1 MLQPIIPKSIM
12 KRIILLL
19 FAVVLAFSS
28 CENLEDNS
36 PGFQSE
42 VDSIFFR
49 AQDIRGTQNDDGSFT
64 LQGTTG
70 GQKVTLNIEKGQ
82 LGEYELGGG
91 RPSSATYQDPSDDI
105 YTTSPYGDGKIEIT
119 DRCISCGWLTGS
131 FRFNAKRS
139 EDDTLSVSVQK
150 GFFFE
155 VSFLN
160 EIIDIGIPTAGAMS
174 AEVNGSPF
182 NANSVTADVVG
193 SVLIING
200 LIETSSIQIRVPVDT
215 PGGNYSLPREGYE
228 ASYTLDGVTTEA
240 STGLI
245 SVNFNDTEANKIRIF
260 FDFVAGSDNIT
271 VGNTRVDY

>member
-19 FAVVLAFSS
+19 FAVVLAFAS

-64 LQGTTG
+64 LQGVTG

-82 LGEYELGGG
+82 LGSYELGGG
-91 RPSSATYQDPSDDI
+91 RASSATYQDPSDDV
-105 YTTSPYGDGKIEIT
+105 YSTAPYGDGKIEIT
-119 DRCISCGWLTGS
+119 DRCLSCGWLTGS

-160 EIIDIGIPTAGAMS
+160 DNVDIGLPSAGAMT
-174 AEVNGSPF
+174 AEVNGSSF

-200 LIETSSIQIRVPVDT
+200 FIETSSIQIRVPVDT

-228 ASYTLDGVTTEA
+228 ASYTLDGITTQA

-245 SVNFNDTEANKIRIF
+245 SVNFNDTETNKIRIF

-271 VGNTRVDY
+271 IGNTRVDY

>member
-1 MLQPIIPKSIM
+1 LLQPIIPKSIM

-19 FAVVLAFSS
+19 FAVVIAFAS

-42 VDSIFFR
+42 VDSIFFK

-64 LQGTTG
+64 LQGISG
-70 GQKVTLNIEKGQ
+70 GQQVTLNIEKAQ
-82 LGEYELGGG
+82 LGEYLLGGG
-91 RPSSATYQDPSDDI
+91 RASSATYVDPAEDV
-105 YTTSPYGDGKIEIT
+105 YTTSPFGDGRIEIT
-119 DRCISCGWLTGS
+119 DRCVSCGWLTGS

-139 EDDTLSVSVQK
+139 EGDTLSVSVQK

-160 EIIDIGIPTAGAMS
+160 DNVDIGLPSAGTMT

-182 NANSVTADVVG
+182 DANSVTTEIIGDVLV
-193 SVLIING
+193 ING
-200 LIETSSIQIRVPVDT
+200 LIESSSIEIRVPVNS

-228 ASYTLDGVTTEA
+228 ASYTKDGITTPS

-245 SVNFNDTEANKIRIF
+245 SVNFNDTDNNKIRIF
-260 FDFVAGSDNIT
+260 FDFVAGTDNIT